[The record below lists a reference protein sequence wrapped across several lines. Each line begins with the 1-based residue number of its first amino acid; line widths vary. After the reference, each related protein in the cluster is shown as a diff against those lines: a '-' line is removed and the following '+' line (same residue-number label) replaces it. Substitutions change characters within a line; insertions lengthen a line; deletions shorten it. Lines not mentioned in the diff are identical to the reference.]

1 MNPPPRPE
9 FCPPTMPQ
17 CSALGMLGA
26 LRSHMLGALW
36 SHTMLPTCRVWSH
49 PRHINNERGQGP
61 HQDVSNPAAAIRRH
75 TLPNAKEGKGGA
87 YSTRTSTGTKTG
99 NLTQICVAIKCEQNE
114 ATLPQSVEHHD
125 LPPLDQWTGLHRI
138 NRHAVSTCSQI
149 QRVNTHTPLFLG
161 FRA

>member
-36 SHTMLPTCRVWSH
+36 SHTMLTTCRVWSH

-114 ATLPQSVEHHD
+114 ATLPQSVELTTCHR
-125 LPPLDQWTGLHRI
+125 WTSGPGCI
-138 NRHAVSTCSQI
+138 ASTAMLSAPA
-149 QRVNTHTPLFLG
+149 RRSRESTPTPLF
-161 FRA
+161 F

>member
-26 LRSHMLGALW
+26 WRSHMLGALW
-36 SHTMLPTCRVWSH
+36 SHTMLPTCRVSSH

-114 ATLPQSVEHHD
+114 ATLPQSVELTTCHR
-125 LPPLDQWTGLHRI
+125 WTSGPGCI
-138 NRHAVSTCSQI
+138 ASTAMLSAPA
-149 QRVNTHTPLFLG
+149 RRSRESTPTPLF
-161 FRA
+161 F

>member
-26 LRSHMLGALW
+26 WRSHMLGALW

-75 TLPNAKEGKGGA
+75 TLPNAKEGKGDA

-114 ATLPQSVEHHD
+114 ATLPQSVELTTCHR
-125 LPPLDQWTGLHRI
+125 WTSGPGCI
-138 NRHAVSTCSQI
+138 ASTAMLSAPA
-149 QRVNTHTPLFLG
+149 RRSRESTPTPLF
-161 FRA
+161 F

>member
-26 LRSHMLGALW
+26 WRSHMWGALW
-36 SHTMLPTCRVWSH
+36 SHTMLPTCRVSSH

-114 ATLPQSVEHHD
+114 ATLPQSVELTTCHR
-125 LPPLDQWTGLHRI
+125 WTSGPGCI
-138 NRHAVSTCSQI
+138 ASTAMLSAPA
-149 QRVNTHTPLFLG
+149 RRSRESTPTPLF
-161 FRA
+161 F

>member
-75 TLPNAKEGKGGA
+75 TLPNAKEGKGDA

-114 ATLPQSVEHHD
+114 ATLPQSVELTTCHR
-125 LPPLDQWTGLHRI
+125 WTSGPGCI
-138 NRHAVSTCSQI
+138 ASTAMLSAPA
-149 QRVNTHTPLFLG
+149 RRSRESTPTPLF
-161 FRA
+161 F

>member
-26 LRSHMLGALW
+26 WRSHMLGALW

-75 TLPNAKEGKGGA
+75 TLPNAKEGKGGDN
-87 YSTRTSTGTKTG
+87 STRTSTGTKTG

-114 ATLPQSVEHHD
+114 AKLPQSVELTTCHR
-125 LPPLDQWTGLHRI
+125 WTSGPGCI
-138 NRHAVSTCSQI
+138 ASTAMLSAPA
-149 QRVNTHTPLFLG
+149 RRSRESTPTPLF
-161 FRA
+161 F

>member
-26 LRSHMLGALW
+26 WRSHMLGALW
-36 SHTMLPTCRVWSH
+36 SHTMLPTCRVSSH

-114 ATLPQSVEHHD
+114 ATVPQSVELTTCHR
-125 LPPLDQWTGLHRI
+125 WTSGPGCI
-138 NRHAVSTCSQI
+138 ASTAMLSAPA
-149 QRVNTHTPLFLG
+149 RRSRESTPTPLF
-161 FRA
+161 F

>member
-17 CSALGMLGA
+17 CSALGMVGA
-26 LRSHMLGALW
+26 WRSHMLGALW

-114 ATLPQSVEHHD
+114 ATLPQSVELTTCHR
-125 LPPLDQWTGLHRI
+125 WTSGPGCI
-138 NRHAVSTCSQI
+138 ASTAMLSAPA
-149 QRVNTHTPLFLG
+149 RRSRESTPTPLF
-161 FRA
+161 F

>member
-114 ATLPQSVEHHD
+114 ATLPQSVELTTCHR
-125 LPPLDQWTGLHRI
+125 WTSGPGCI
-138 NRHAVSTCSQI
+138 ASTAMLSAPA
-149 QRVNTHTPLFLG
+149 RRSRESTPTPLF
-161 FRA
+161 F